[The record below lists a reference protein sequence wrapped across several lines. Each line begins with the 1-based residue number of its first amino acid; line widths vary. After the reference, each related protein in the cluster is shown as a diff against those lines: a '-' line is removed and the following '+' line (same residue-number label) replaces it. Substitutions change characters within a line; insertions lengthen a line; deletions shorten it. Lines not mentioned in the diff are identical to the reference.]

1 MMMRNLIPKGALRQ
15 MLLPPT
21 FGLHLTGSAEYTVL
35 SVEVWSTCLV
45 VNIHVESAVG
55 PPVPGIVIEDHW
67 GTHYR
72 FRDSASLGSRN
83 LQVFTPSVPF
93 GTRSLTIRSTDDA
106 DARLVVTFAVP
117 LMIEADETAQAEEP
131 VSRAS
136 RLRRPA

>member
-1 MMMRNLIPKGALRQ
+1 MHNLIPKGTLRQ

-55 PPVPGIVIEDHW
+55 NPVPGIAIEDHR
-67 GTHYR
+67 GTVYT
-72 FRDSASLGSRN
+72 FQDSANVGSRN

-117 LMIEADETAQAEEP
+117 LMLKADEMAQAEEP

-136 RLRRPA
+136 RLQRPA

>member
-1 MMMRNLIPKGALRQ
+1 MRNLIPKGTLRQ

-45 VNIHVESAVG
+45 VNIHVESAIG
-55 PPVPGIVIEDHW
+55 RPVPAIAIEDHL
-67 GTHYR
+67 GTRYS
-72 FRDSASLGSRN
+72 FRDSASIGSRN
-83 LQVFTPSVPF
+83 LQVFAPTLPY

-117 LMIEADETAQAEEP
+117 LMLEADDMAQDEAP
-131 VSRAS
+131 VSRTS

>member
-1 MMMRNLIPKGALRQ
+1 MRNLIPKGRLRQ

-21 FGLHLTGSAEYTVL
+21 FGLHMTRAADFTVL

-45 VNIHVESAVG
+45 VNIHVKSAAG
-55 PPVPGIVIEDHW
+55 RTVPEIAIEDHW
-67 GTHYR
+67 GTLYT

-83 LQVFTPSVPF
+83 LQVFTPSVPP

-117 LMIEADETAQAEEP
+117 LMRDAEDVDQVP
-131 VSRAS
+131 MSHPS